1 MSPAPAT
8 LAALADADLS
18 AQLLGKGRIG
28 TSGTVTAIRP
38 HADHGLAASEIE
50 RLLLEMGFMEGSRVE
65 ILHEGPL
72 GRDPI
77 AVRVDNL
84 RVAIRRNEAN
94 AILIQPDEA

>member
-8 LAALADADLS
+8 LAALADADLA
-18 AQLLGKGRIG
+18 AQRLGKGRVG
-28 TSGTVTAIRP
+28 TRGRVTAIHP